1 MRLRHKK
8 SSLSESLWMRRR
20 QRPSSSQRSRSRRSR
35 RPSHLM
41 MMWRVC
47 SSSMTKKTKKSRTFS
62 RNKRRFKDQ
71 IVVVVLSKRG
81 IPQVISTRLK
91 VKITTKYFQLM
102 PLTRSRKI
110 RLRRRINNLNLRPPH
125 PRQRSQRK
133 LSSQLNRSP
142 LLYFRRM
149 TKLPRNRFSKQ
160 YGKEIILRMWRRWNS
175 NKKRRRLM
183 KKQRDYRMRLKH
195 LLKRVRNWKIVS
207 N

>member
-1 MRLRHKK
+1 
-8 SSLSESLWMRRR
+8 MRRR
-20 QRPSSSQRSRSRRSR
+20 QRPWSSQRSRSRRSR

-81 IPQVISTRLK
+81 IPQVISTHLK

-102 PLTRSRKI
+102 PLTRNRKI

-149 TKLPRNRFSKQ
+149 TKLPRSRFSKQ
-160 YGKEIILRMWRRWNS
+160 YGKEIILRM
-175 NKKRRRLM
+175 
-183 KKQRDYRMRLKH
+183 
-195 LLKRVRNWKIVS
+195 
-207 N
+207 